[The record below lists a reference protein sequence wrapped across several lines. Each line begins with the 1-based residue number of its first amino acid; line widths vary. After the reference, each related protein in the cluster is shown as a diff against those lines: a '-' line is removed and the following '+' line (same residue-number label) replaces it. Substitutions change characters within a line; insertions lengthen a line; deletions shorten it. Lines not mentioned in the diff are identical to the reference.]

1 MVVTTGWSTL
11 IGFLVLLYLQS
22 CSGSNCVPTAD
33 GCIPFGKETKE
44 KVFMMDPTALVVN
57 HGSYGGV
64 PRVIFNAEVEWMKK
78 MEENT
83 FYWFLP
89 VMGYRLHLLEAREEI
104 AKYVG
109 VATKDIVLVE
119 NASSGI
125 NAVLRSLFPLYPHGT
140 KILRLSLA
148 YPMVQHTMSYI
159 AEMGKLEIVDVV
171 VDIPTDEATI
181 LKKVREAFEEHG
193 QNGIAFAVFDH
204 IVSMPCAILPIKELI
219 EIAHSYGAL
228 TIVDGAHAV
237 GQVPL
242 NLTDINPDFYTSNGH
257 KWLCSP
263 KGSAFLYIKS
273 DHHKII
279 HPTVISNQYG
289 NGWDLVHQFEYTGTR
304 DYSAFLSLKEA
315 LQFRKNLTDSVVWKY
330 NNNLCLEAG
339 KMMSAAWNTTRP
351 LPDSMTASMINVRIP
366 CNTKDRSKG
375 CYTWSEPE
383 MYLWMFG
390 KNVWS
395 LVFPD
400 QSGYLYVRLSCQ
412 IYNDMDDYVK
422 LMKVIEEFNH
432 PEQ

>member
-219 EIAHSYGAL
+219 EIAHS
-228 TIVDGAHAV
+228 
-237 GQVPL
+237 
-242 NLTDINPDFYTSNGH
+242 
-257 KWLCSP
+257 
-263 KGSAFLYIKS
+263 
-273 DHHKII
+273 
-279 HPTVISNQYG
+279 
-289 NGWDLVHQFEYTGTR
+289 
-304 DYSAFLSLKEA
+304 
-315 LQFRKNLTDSVVWKY
+315 
-330 NNNLCLEAG
+330 
-339 KMMSAAWNTTRP
+339 
-351 LPDSMTASMINVRIP
+351 
-366 CNTKDRSKG
+366 
-375 CYTWSEPE
+375 
-383 MYLWMFG
+383 
-390 KNVWS
+390 
-395 LVFPD
+395 
-400 QSGYLYVRLSCQ
+400 
-412 IYNDMDDYVK
+412 
-422 LMKVIEEFNH
+422 
-432 PEQ
+432 